1 MKSRLKVIILNSTLL
16 KKYILD
22 YGFLTKFKLRLFF
35 FNIIIGVLTGSKH
48 GKYLFTHYTSRI
60 IAGQNLHLEGN
71 KKGTFASLVVS
82 GGCYL
87 QAGNGIKLGEG
98 TIFAPNVAIISA
110 NHDMSR
116 KDKAWLKQ
124 EPIEIGSDCW
134 LGTGCTILPG
144 VKLGNRCVVAAGAVV
159 SKSFPDDGLVI
170 GGVPA
175 KVISRIDN

>member
-1 MKSRLKVIILNSTLL
+1 M
-16 KKYILD
+16 
-22 YGFLTKFKLRLFF
+22 
-35 FNIIIGVLTGSKH
+35 
-48 GKYLFTHYTSRI
+48 
-60 IAGQNLHLEGN
+60 HLEGN

-124 EPIEIGSDCW
+124 ETNRNWFRLLAWNW
-134 LGTGCTILPG
+134 LYYIAWC
-144 VKLGNRCVVAAGAVV
+144 
-159 SKSFPDDGLVI
+159 
-170 GGVPA
+170 
-175 KVISRIDN
+175 